1 MMKRT
6 KRFTAHMPKPF
17 TLNGIEDVQ
26 PAGDYAVEQD
36 EELIE
41 GISFVAYRRV
51 ATFITLPAISA
62 GSALLQSVT
71 IDPDELSG
79 GVLEDR
85 I

>member
-1 MMKRT
+1 MMTRT
-6 KRFTAHMPKPF
+6 KRFTAHMLKPF
-17 TLNGIEDVQ
+17 TLSGVEGVQ

-41 GISFVAYRRV
+41 GASFVAYRRV
-51 ATFITLPAISA
+51 ATFISLPAISTRS
-62 GSALLQSVT
+62 GLLQSVT
-71 IDPDELSG
+71 IDPDELLD